1 MEEEKKLHEE
11 KRMEGRGSFED
22 EEDYKA
28 TLWYDL
34 EKEMK
39 QIFEQFFKEPKP
51 STSVFDYGRKLMAL
65 EMEYEKEGLSWEDIQ
80 EVRKGI
86 VKDK

>member
-1 MEEEKKLHEE
+1 MTND
-11 KRMEGRGSFED
+11 GRKNED
-22 EEDYKA
+22 EEDHKA

-51 STSVFDYGRKLMAL
+51 STSIYNYARELTAL
-65 EMEYEKEGLSWEDIQ
+65 GIKYEKAGLSWDEISEIRKDI
-80 EVRKGI
+80 VNGKR
-86 VKDK
+86 